1 MEIANETL
9 PKSIEAKEFSALF
22 CRDRH
27 ASGTHIVFEWMFRKK
42 RVFAE
47 IGGFLFEKGWS
58 ANVHCAKKGGFLL
71 KAIFFCVI
79 LNS

>member
-27 ASGTHIVFEWMFRKK
+27 ASGSLIIDDIYRNAGSL
-42 RVFAE
+42 FAC
-47 IGGFLFEKGWS
+47 LFITYQD
-58 ANVHCAKKGGFLL
+58 NV
-71 KAIFFCVI
+71 
-79 LNS
+79 